1 MIFLFSIFE
10 LVCVGKLK
18 KKGLKMALVGSSSFG
33 GKVSIKKTY
42 GSNMG
47 LIEKLSLT

>member
-1 MIFLFSIFE
+1 
-10 LVCVGKLK
+10 
-18 KKGLKMALVGSSSFG
+18 MALVGSSSFG

-47 LIEKLSLT
+47 LIEAKLDLALHLLGG